1 MAIYRGP
8 GGAGDATGD
17 ATNASALALAAKDE
31 AQASATAAANSAT
44 AAASSATSAA
54 NDAASASSSATS
66 AAISRTAAA
75 ASATQAESVLST
87 AVKLTGDQT
96 VAGVKTFS
104 STIAGSI
111 NGNAATVTNGVYT
124 TGDQTIAGTKTFSST
139 ISGSINGNAAT
150 VTNGVYTTGDQTI
163 AGTKTFLSTISGSIN
178 GNASTATSATTA
190 TTATNVSG
198 GTASVTTLTT
208 SSTVT
213 HNGGIANRLT
223 YLNGSKVLST
233 SDILVFDGANLGLNV
248 TPPTSVSSSGGIYLA
263 NTANIAA
270 TGPYLHFGANY
281 YYVLTTP
288 KYTSTAPA
296 AAYSSYNG
304 THLWRVAPS
313 GTADTTITWT
323 TALTLDANADM
334 YLPKNFYIGDA
345 SNTSSQISSGSS
357 SNPLIFGINGTE
369 KARLDTTGN
378 LGIGVTPSSWSSS
391 YAKAL
396 QLGNRGAA
404 VSGFTSSYAVYP
416 YANVTNNSYF
426 GSDGTWKYYDGGYG
440 ACLYQQREHE
450 HRWSIAGTGTTGSSI
465 TFTQAMT
472 LNSSGYLGIGT
483 SSPGEKLQV
492 GSGSASSNSVLLLN
506 GASTNSYGAGI
517 KLQKNNVNVGFIG
530 SASWMEGGTSDDLA
544 FSANSGATI
553 GMRLNSSGN
562 LGLGVT
568 PSAWTNTGKTIQFK
582 YAAVSSDNTTD
593 SIELSSNAYYDGSWK
608 YIQAYTAGRYA
619 ISNGAHFWYTA
630 ASGTAG
636 NAITFTQA
644 MTLDASGNL
653 GVGTTSPGAR
663 LDVSSASSAVAGFSK
678 SGSQTVYA
686 VSYASN
692 AGIAAESGG
701 LNAVLLSSS
710 NNLIQLY
717 TNNAERARIDSS
729 GNLLVGTTSVF
740 GGSKLTVSTASG
752 RPASFVS
759 TAAAD
764 SSTYGIYVA
773 KFANDSTTSQ
783 RFVGF
788 SINNDTAGSG
798 QINANGAS
806 QAAFGSFSDARLKEN
821 IVDLSPQLAS
831 IMALRPVEFDY
842 KTGGHQTGFIAQ
854 EMQSVFPDAVGE
866 ADGFLTV
873 TGWNK
878 TEAILV
884 KAIQEQQAIIE
895 SLKARLDAANL

>member
-44 AAASSATSAA
+44 AAAASATSAA

-139 ISGSINGNAAT
+139 IAGSINGNAAT

-178 GNASTATSATTA
+178 GSASTATSATTA

-213 HNGGIANRLT
+213 HNGGTANRLT

-296 AAYSSYNG
+296 TIYSSYNG

-313 GTADTTITWT
+313 GTADATITWT

-369 KARLDTTGN
+369 KARIDTSGN
-378 LGIGVTPSSWSSS
+378 FGLGVTPSSWGST
-391 YAKAL
+391 YAKPI
-396 QLGNRGAA
+396 QLGNKGAA
-404 VSGFTSSYAVYP
+404 VSGFTSSYSVTP
-416 YANVTNNSYF
+416 YANVSVNAYF
-426 GSDGTWKYYDGGYG
+426 ASDATWKYFDGGYG
-440 ACLYQQREHE
+440 ASLYQQQANE

-472 LNSSGYLGIGT
+472 LDASGRLLIGT
-483 SSPGEKLQV
+483 TT
-492 GSGSASSNSVLLLN
+492 ASSMLTVAGTITSKAGGQGLSLSPSTTTNAAYMTATN
-506 GASTNSYGAGI
+506 GA
-517 KLQKNNVNVGFIG
+517 
-530 SASWMEGGTSDDLA
+530 GTSYIGIDD
-544 FSANSGATI
+544 S
-553 GMRLNSSGN
+553 
-562 LGLGVT
+562 
-568 PSAWTNTGKTIQFK
+568 
-582 YAAVSSDNTTD
+582 
-593 SIELSSNAYYDGSWK
+593 
-608 YIQAYTAGRYA
+608 
-619 ISNGAHFWYTA
+619 
-630 ASGTAG
+630 AG
-636 NAITFTQA
+636 NAFGAAYATF
-644 MTLDASGNL
+644 LIG
-653 GVGTTSPGAR
+653 GGAR
-663 LDVSSASSAVAGFSK
+663 PLLLGTN
-678 SGSQTVYA
+678 GS
-686 VSYASN
+686 
-692 AGIAAESGG
+692 
-701 LNAVLLSSS
+701 
-710 NNLIQLY
+710 
-717 TNNAERARIDSS
+717 ERARIDSS
-729 GNLLVGTTSVF
+729 GNLLVGTTTATEKVTVNGRVACQWNAYAN
-740 GGSKLTVSTASG
+740 GGTTSYSGDATSLVTGSSAGMWAARSDSALLFSIGSTEKARFDSSGNLLVGTTARGHQNSNSFDFDVSNALGYVNHISGTASSTSYF
-752 RPASFVS
+752 SFG
-759 TAAAD
+759 
-764 SSTYGIYVA
+764 Y
-773 KFANDSTTSQ
+773 
-783 RFVGF
+783 
-788 SINNDTAGSG
+788 
-798 QINANGAS
+798 NGAS
-806 QAAFGSFSDARLKEN
+806 IGSITQNGTTGVLYNLTSDYRLKHNPTPVTGAKEF
-821 IVDLSPQLAS
+821 V
-831 IMALRPVEFDY
+831 MALQP
-842 KTGGHQTGFIAQ
+842 KTWDWWDGSGKGVGFIAH
-854 EMQSVFPDAVGE
+854 EFMEVAKYSGNGKKDAVDENGKPVYQSIQPSSSE
-866 ADGFLTV
+866 VMA
-873 TGWNK
+873 N
-878 TEAILV
+878 LV
-884 KAIQEQQAIIE
+884 ALIQEQQTIIE